1 MIFGI
6 IMLVVWLVTIPS
18 WIIYNLYTKN
28 VKLEITVINQ
38 ATFIAGIQTLIL
50 QSDKALKD
58 LDDKIWMESDRE
70 LQTVFES
77 LKTINQHLTLLKSNK
92 IGRFI

>member
-6 IMLVVWLVTIPS
+6 TMLVVWVATVVG
-18 WIIYNLYTKN
+18 WVIYNLYQKN
-28 VKLEITVINQ
+28 VKLETTVINQ
-38 ATFIAGIQTLIL
+38 ATFIAGVQSLIAT
-50 QSDKALKD
+50 SDKALKE

-77 LKTINQHLTLLKSNK
+77 LKTIQSALNTYKRQ
-92 IGRFI
+92 

>member
-6 IMLVVWLVTIPS
+6 AMLVLWLVTIPS
-18 WIIYNLYTKN
+18 WIIYNLNNKN
-28 VKLEITVINQ
+28 VKLENTVINQ
-38 ATFIAGIQTLIL
+38 AMFIAGIQTLIL

-58 LDDKIWMESDRE
+58 LDDKIWMESDKE

-77 LKTINQHLTLLKSNK
+77 LKTIQSALNTFKKQ
-92 IGRFI
+92 

>member
-28 VKLEITVINQ
+28 VKLEVTVINQ

-77 LKTINQHLTLLKSNK
+77 LKTIQLALNTFKKQ
-92 IGRFI
+92 